1 MHNYGLAI
9 DFNPILPEIG
19 MISSQYPDTMIWH
32 NSGMVP
38 IAEEIGLR
46 WGGYFR
52 NNWDPIHFDYRD
64 YITGTQKDAIDAIA
78 WGKNPPPGNR
88 IEIPA

>member
-19 MISSQYPDTMIWH
+19 MIKSSYSDTMIWH
-32 NSGMVP
+32 TSGMVS

-46 WGGYFR
+46 WGGYFG
-52 NNWDPIHFDYRD
+52 NNWDPIHFDYRN
-64 YITGTQKDAIDAIA
+64 YITGETKDAID
-78 WGKNPPPGNR
+78 K
-88 IEIPA
+88 